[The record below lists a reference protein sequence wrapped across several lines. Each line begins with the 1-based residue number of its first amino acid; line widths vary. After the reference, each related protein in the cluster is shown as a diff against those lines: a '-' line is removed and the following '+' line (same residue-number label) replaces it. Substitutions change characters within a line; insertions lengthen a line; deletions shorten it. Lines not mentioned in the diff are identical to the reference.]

1 MIDIIKDLVRGSA
14 RLRRQSGGQP
24 SPEDLA
30 QHLRLPLK
38 DVRKHLRIA
47 KGLVSM
53 DQAVADES
61 GADGL
66 VDGLSPREELLL
78 CLRFEIDMGGDRVLE
93 QIGESLLETRRRIRE
108 IEARAVR
115 RQTQSK
121 RPGRDE

>member
-1 MIDIIKDLVRGSA
+1 MIDIIKELVRGSA
-14 RLRRQSGGQP
+14 RLRRQSGNQP
-24 SPEDLA
+24 DSEDLA
-30 QHLRLPLK
+30 RHLRLPLK
-38 DVRKHLRIA
+38 DVRTHIGIA

-93 QIGESLLETRRRIRE
+93 QIGQSLLETRQRIKE
-108 IEARAVR
+108 IEAKAR
-115 RQTQSK
+115 R
-121 RPGRDE
+121 RGAGRKQDN